1 MFNVSMKKT
10 VTAATLAIAIAT
22 GSLTASAAPSIIIN
36 YNQSTTSEVNPI
48 VKNGVSLVEVRPLLQ
63 QLGYKLKWSTTNKSL
78 TASNGSQTVVFQT
91 NTAKV
96 KQYKGNVETNH
107 KMLAPAT
114 LVKGQL
120 YVPLRSVSDII
131 GLELKSN
138 SAKHTYTLHDQQ
150 AAALEERRL
159 KETKDFFTK
168 LALYENSGDRTAYLN
183 MFDKQSHFYKL
194 MEKNQN
200 QYSHKLIK
208 SSYEDVSIADV
219 NENGVSVSATVV
231 SSVYNGDQAVAS
243 MTMPSSFLLKLG
255 KNEESLE
262 SIISITPNLVS
273 YQLKE
278 GWEKTKV
285 TLPEADQQA
294 FKDVANIVIES
305 INSENWDKL
314 NSLFTADNYLVKMM
328 FSSKF
333 KTLFAQVD
341 MKAEL
346 KQQVVLAADDKHA
359 FFATVEKYTML
370 NQTDTPPM
378 ESTMLYSL
386 ERGEDGKWKVSS
398 IDEIST
404 TVIGGEL

>member
-10 VTAATLAIAIAT
+10 VIASTLALTIAT

-36 YNQSTTSEVNPI
+36 YDQSTTSEVNPI

-63 QLGYKLKWSTTNKSL
+63 QLGYKLKWNKTNKSL
-78 TASNGSQTVVFQT
+78 TASNASQTVVFQA
-91 NTAKV
+91 NSAKV
-96 KQYKGNVETNH
+96 KQYKGNAETNH
-107 KMLAPAT
+107 NMLASAE

-131 GLELKSN
+131 GLELKVDGT
-138 SAKHTYTLHDQQ
+138 KHTYTLHDSQ

-159 KETKDFFTK
+159 EETKDFFAK
-168 LALYENSGDRTAYLN
+168 LAAYENSGDRTAYLN

-194 MEKNQN
+194 MEKNLS

-208 SSYEDVSIADV
+208 TSYEDVLVADV
-219 NENGVSVSATVV
+219 NENGVSVSTTVV
-231 SSVYNGDQAVAS
+231 SSVYNGDQATAS
-243 MTMPSSFLLKLG
+243 MTMPTSFLVKLD
-255 KNEESLE
+255 KSEEALE
-262 SIISITPNLVS
+262 SIISMTPNSVS
-273 YQLKE
+273 YQLKD

-294 FKDVANIVIES
+294 FKDVANLVMES
-305 INSENWDKL
+305 INTENWDKL

-328 FSSKF
+328 LSSKF

-404 TVIGGEL
+404 TVIGGE